1 MKNVFKFLLKCIL
14 WLFSLNICPAF
25 TNDSNFGTIELDL
38 DKPIG
43 NQLKKWRLSLI
54 QIMLGAK
61 KYYICSLNRDF
72 DNTSNKVKYT
82 FELFKCISLNE
93 LFNKNNHIN
102 QIYNDYFT
110 RLCGAFDVDRLSCEK
125 ESLCYHIECENNRIE
140 KSDNKIN
147 IYTTIAL
154 TVLPIVVGLNYDSIL
169 LLLKA
174 NGFLAYWFVVALYFT
189 FNILLYF
196 YQYIKV
202 SGYNMSLF
210 SDLKNE
216 SQNFN
221 ARLTAQYYFDY
232 QSLKYKAELFVSY
245 VKNIQILMILA
256 LVLYASILIFY
267 NFASYDN
274 SSNSYIENSS
284 STLINIDIDSLNDP
298 YTISSIEL
306 TDLKMNIQTRNA
318 DKVMVMF
325 NKQTNISYIKDELL
339 IFEDSFEIQYI
350 NDDTLEL
357 GEAKILIYKG
367 AAK

>member
-125 ESLCYHIECENNRIE
+125 ESLCYHIECENN
-140 KSDNKIN
+140 KTSK
-147 IYTTIAL
+147 
-154 TVLPIVVGLNYDSIL
+154 
-169 LLLKA
+169 
-174 NGFLAYWFVVALYFT
+174 
-189 FNILLYF
+189 
-196 YQYIKV
+196 
-202 SGYNMSLF
+202 
-210 SDLKNE
+210 
-216 SQNFN
+216 
-221 ARLTAQYYFDY
+221 
-232 QSLKYKAELFVSY
+232 
-245 VKNIQILMILA
+245 
-256 LVLYASILIFY
+256 
-267 NFASYDN
+267 
-274 SSNSYIENSS
+274 
-284 STLINIDIDSLNDP
+284 
-298 YTISSIEL
+298 
-306 TDLKMNIQTRNA
+306 
-318 DKVMVMF
+318 
-325 NKQTNISYIKDELL
+325 
-339 IFEDSFEIQYI
+339 
-350 NDDTLEL
+350 
-357 GEAKILIYKG
+357 
-367 AAK
+367 